1 VPGSFLFVTWNGGG
15 NVSPLVE
22 LARRLITRGHRVRV
36 LSTADL
42 EARFEAEGVRLRAR
56 ATPEAW
62 GAAGE
67 EKLALLRRF
76 ADEIIQEA
84 QGEPTDALVVDFMQP
99 EALCAAERSGLPYA
113 AFVHTLHS
121 GVAVSPFTPMA
132 MAMDAATIN
141 QLRAG
146 LQLAPVTQ
154 LPELLDHAATVLVTS
169 TREFDGGT
177 GPTTGNVRFTGPLVE
192 LAGPDASW
200 RPPQQ
205 DAAAPLV
212 VVGLGTTPM
221 GEAPV
226 LQRVLDGLGSLPVRV
241 FATVGPHID
250 PATVRTPANA
260 SVSEYVRHAAVFPH
274 AALFITHAGLSGIS
288 AALSFGVPML
298 CMPLGRDQPANAA
311 RVAGVGAGRV
321 LSPSADASEIV
332 AAVSQM
338 LGDARYRTGA
348 SRVAEIIRDE
358 GSGWRAVDELEAML
372 TRN

>member
-1 VPGSFLFVTWNGGG
+1 VPGSLLFVTWNGGG

-42 EARFEAEGVRLRAR
+42 EARFEAEGARLRTR

-76 ADEIIQEA
+76 ADEIIEEA
-84 QGEPTDALVVDFMQP
+84 QGEPTDALFVDFMQP

-113 AFVHTLHS
+113 AFVHTLYTD
-121 GVAVSPFTPMA
+121 VAVAPSTPMG
-132 MAMDAATIN
+132 MAMDAAMIN
-141 QLRAG
+141 QLRGAM
-146 LQLAPVTQ
+146 QLAPVTQ
-154 LPELLDHAATVLVTS
+154 LPDLLDRATTVLVTS
-169 TREFDGGT
+169 AREFDGEARAA
-177 GPTTGNVRFTGPLVE
+177 PGNVRFTGPLVE
-192 LAGPDASW
+192 LAGTDAAW

-221 GEAPV
+221 DEAPV
-226 LQRVLDGLGSLPVRV
+226 LQRVLDGLGSLPVRG

-250 PATVRTPANA
+250 PATLRAPANA

-274 AALFITHAGLSGIS
+274 AALFITHAGLSGLS

-311 RVAGVGAGRV
+311 RVEAVNAGRV
-321 LSPSADASEIV
+321 LPPDSAPEAIA
-332 AAVSQM
+332 AAVSEI
-338 LGDARYRTGA
+338 LGDRRYTSGA
-348 SRVAEIIRDE
+348 QRIAALIEQG
-358 GSGWRAVDELEAML
+358 GSGRRAVDELEAL
-372 TRN
+372 LR